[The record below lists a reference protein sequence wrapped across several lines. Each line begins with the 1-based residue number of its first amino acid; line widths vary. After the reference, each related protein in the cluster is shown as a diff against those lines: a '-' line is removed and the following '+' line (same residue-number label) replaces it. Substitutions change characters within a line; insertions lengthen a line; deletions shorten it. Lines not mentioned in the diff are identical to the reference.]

1 LADQQIILKKRK
13 QIMNI
18 HKLKSSAQAA
28 AVPQSKADA
37 ARDIKLLGDKQ
48 RELVRMETCI
58 NDELAKLTKALA
70 PRIEELRM
78 QITLLQSGVQ
88 TWCEAH
94 RLEICGKGKSA
105 NLITGEVSWR
115 VRPPSVTLKNVEGVI
130 NQLGEQG
137 LTEFVRVKHEVNKDA
152 VLAAPELVKHIRGL
166 TVNTGVEDFVI
177 TPVEVDLQ
185 MDGAR
190 A

>member
-1 LADQQIILKKRK
+1 
-13 QIMNI
+13 MSI
-18 HKLKSSAQAA
+18 HKLKSTAQAV
-28 AVPQSKADA
+28 AVPQSKADVQ
-37 ARDIKLLGDKQ
+37 RDIKALGDAQ
-48 RELVRMETCI
+48 RELVRMETYI

-70 PRIEELRM
+70 PRIEAARL
-78 QITLLQSGVQ
+78 QIAALQSGVQ

-130 NQLGEQG
+130 DQLGKLG
-137 LTEFVRVKHEVNKDA
+137 LTDFVRTKHEVNKDA
-152 VLAAPELVKHIRGL
+152 ILAAPEQVKNVRGI

-177 TPVEVDLQ
+177 TPFEIELAA
-185 MDGAR
+185 DGAR